1 MRKIS
6 DFRSD
11 TVTRPT
17 EEMRKAMFTAEVGDD
32 VWGDDPTV
40 KKLEQISA
48 ELLGKDE
55 ALFVPSGTMGNQ
67 IALRLHTH
75 PGEEVLLSESS
86 HIVQHE
92 VGGLGI
98 NAGLQAI
105 TLQSEMGYIDLAEI
119 ERRIR
124 PEDVHFPKT
133 SLICIEN
140 PHNDDGGVVLS
151 LDYLEKLWA
160 LAQKCSLKV
169 HMDGARIFNAAEY
182 LKTPATQIAR
192 FAHTVMFCLSKG
204 LAAPVGS
211 ILAGDK
217 DSMRD
222 DSVLIH
228 KCDYNGMFRFES
240 IPTND
245 ECGVPFVVRKRRE
258 RNKLT
263 KDDIPFG
270 LKLFFCLLRFSL
282 LTYRCGYAA
291 FLVPRIRNKIASAI
305 VTAFMNQITVR
316 VRKQMGGGM
325 RQSGIL
331 AAAGLISLEKMISRL
346 GEDHE
351 MARKFGEFIASLGE
365 PFRLT
370 PAEVHS
376 NMVYFYV
383 PDNMKLIAFLEERG
397 VLIIPHWDR
406 IRVTFHNDI
415 DPDDLERLFE
425 GINEYRQAHLV

>member
-40 KKLEQISA
+40 KKLEIKSA

-160 LAQKCSLKV
+160 LAQRHSLKV

-182 LKTPATQIAR
+182 LKIPATHIAR
-192 FAHTVMFCLSKG
+192 FSHTVMFCLSKG

-217 DSMRD
+217 ASMRD
-222 DSVLIH
+222 A
-228 KCDYNGMFRFES
+228 R
-240 IPTND
+240 
-245 ECGVPFVVRKRRE
+245 
-258 RNKLT
+258 
-263 KDDIPFG
+263 
-270 LKLFFCLLRFSL
+270 
-282 LTYRCGYAA
+282 
-291 FLVPRIRNKIASAI
+291 
-305 VTAFMNQITVR
+305 R

-397 VLIIPHWDR
+397 VMIIPHWDR

-415 DPDDLERLFE
+415 DHDDLERLFA
-425 GINEYRQAHLV
+425 GINEYRQTHLV